1 MPATEQTHVPAAARL
16 VRIPLEGTLTAAEG
30 ALLVRGD
37 AHPFAL
43 AGDWAGGGALVG
55 SEPLVNAGPDDDPFD
70 LLDRQPAMEVEPA
83 DGGAMEVEPA
93 DGGAMEVEPA
103 DGGAMEVEPAGG
115 GAMEAEPP
123 GGAAGEAVGGGW
135 FGYLGYNLG
144 ARLERVPPPPPR
156 HVPLPDF
163 ALSFY
168 DHLLH
173 LDTAGQWWFEAL
185 WSDERDEALTERL
198 ELLRTRLAEGVRE
211 RPVWVGNFQ
220 PAPPG
225 GAGHMTAIDE
235 CRERIAAGEIFQANL
250 CLRLEAEWKGDPLD
264 LFARTAGTLEP
275 RHAGVVAGPWG
286 AVCSLSPELFL
297 RRRGREVLTE
307 PIKGTAPRVLAA
319 GREGTR
325 AEDNRRALAASV
337 KDRAENVMI
346 VDLMRNDLGRV
357 CEYGSIEVPALNE
370 PRPAPGVWHLVSSV
384 RGRLRDDAGNAHL
397 LRASFPPGSVTG
409 APKIQAMRVIAE
421 LEAGGREAYTG
432 AVGYA
437 SPAAGLELNVAIRT
451 LEMRGERIWMGA
463 GGGIVADSV
472 AEAELEEC
480 FVKAR
485 PVIAAA
491 GARLI
496 EESRVNRVAPVPA
509 LAGDAD
515 RPHPAL
521 GVFET
526 ILVRSGVPV
535 DLRAHL
541 ARLERSVDALHDA
554 ALPQELEMRI
564 LAAAA
569 AAPLQ
574 RIRVVARGPGA
585 GVEDAD
591 TSRAAAT
598 MVGTRVVAS
607 VAVEAEPLAAE
618 PAPDAVT
625 LAPVVLPGGLGAH
638 KWRDRRLLDELAG
651 RVDAVPLIVDLDGD
665 VLEAAYAN
673 IFIVEGTHLVT
684 PPLDGRQLPG
694 TVRARVLALHPA
706 REEPLTLDRIAGA
719 DEVLLAS
726 SMRGIHP
733 ARLVDGAEPGFQL
746 GARLRAALREE
757 GLGVVAR

>member
-1 MPATEQTHVPAAARL
+1 MPVPETARL
-16 VRIPLEGTLTAAEG
+16 VQIPLDGTATAAEG

-43 AGDWAGGGALVG
+43 AGEWAGGGALVG
-55 SEPLVNAGPDDDPFD
+55 SEPLVVAEPDEDPFD
-70 LLDRQPAMEVEPA
+70 LLDRQPQVEP
-83 DGGAMEVEPA
+83 DGVR
-93 DGGAMEVEPA
+93 
-103 DGGAMEVEPAGG
+103 
-115 GAMEAEPP
+115 PP
-123 GGAAGEAVGGGW
+123 ESPRLKGSDPLSAVDLDLAAVGGGW

-163 ALSFY
+163 ALAFY
-168 DHLLH
+168 DHLLR
-173 LDTAGQWWFEAL
+173 LDADGRWWFEAL
-185 WSDERDEALTERL
+185 WSDERDEALNERL
-198 ELLRTRLAEGVRE
+198 EVLRTRLAEGIRE

-250 CLRLEAEWKGDPLD
+250 CLRLEAQWKGDPLD

-275 RHAGVVAGPWG
+275 RHAGVIAGPWG

-297 RRRGREVLTE
+297 RRRAREVVTE

-370 PRPAPGVWHLVSSV
+370 PRPAPGVWHLVSTV
-384 RGRLRDDAGNAHL
+384 RGRLRAGARDSDL
-397 LRASFPPGSVTG
+397 IRASFPPGSVTG

-437 SPAAGLELNVAIRT
+437 SPVAGLELNVAIRT

-472 AEAELEEC
+472 ADAELEEC

-496 EESRVNRVAPVPA
+496 EDPRLNRAPVPA
-509 LAGDAD
+509 LAGAAD
-515 RPHPAL
+515 RPDPAL

-526 ILVRSGVPV
+526 ILVRGGAPV

-541 ARLERSVDALHDA
+541 ARLERSTEALFNA
-554 ALPQELEMRI
+554 ALPNDLETRI
-564 LAAAA
+564 FAAAA

-574 RIRVVARGPGA
+574 RIRVVARGA
-585 GVEDAD
+585 MSVEIE
-591 TSRAAAT
+591 T
-598 MVGTRVVAS
+598 
-607 VAVEAEPLAAE
+607 EPLAAE
-618 PAPDAVT
+618 PAPEPVV
-625 LAPVVLPGGLGAH
+625 LAPAVLPGGLGAH
-638 KWRDRRLLDELAG
+638 KWLDRRLLDELG
-651 RVDAVPLIVDLDGD
+651 ERIDAVPLIVDLDGD

-673 IFIVEGTHLVT
+673 VFIVEGTHLVT

-706 REEPLTLDRIAGA
+706 REERLTLDRIASA
-719 DEVLLAS
+719 DELLLAS
-726 SMRGIHP
+726 SIRGIHP
-733 ARLVDGAEPGFQL
+733 AQLVGGPEPRFQL
-746 GARLRAALREE
+746 GARLRAALREDS
-757 GLGVVAR
+757 LGAIAR

>member
-1 MPATEQTHVPAAARL
+1 MTVPESARL
-16 VRIPLEGTLTAAEG
+16 VRIELDGELSAAEG
-30 ALLVRGD
+30 TLLVRGD
-37 AHPFAL
+37 ERPFAL

-55 SEPLVNAGPDDDPFD
+55 SEPLVVAETDEDPFE
-70 LLDRQPAMEVEPA
+70 LLDRQPVVA
-83 DGGAMEVEPA
+83 
-93 DGGAMEVEPA
+93 
-103 DGGAMEVEPAGG
+103 
-115 GAMEAEPP
+115 
-123 GGAAGEAVGGGW
+123 GAAPNAVGGGW

-156 HVPLPDF
+156 HVKLPDF
-163 ALSFY
+163 ALAFY

-173 LDTAGQWWFEAL
+173 LDAEGRWWFEAL
-185 WSDERDEALTERL
+185 WTDAREAELRARL
-198 ELLRTRLAEGVRE
+198 ELLRSRLAEGVRE
-211 RPVWVGNFQ
+211 RPVWVGSFQ

-275 RHAGVVAGPWG
+275 RHAGLVSGPWG

-297 RRRGREVLTE
+297 RRRGREVVSE

-325 AEDNRRALAASV
+325 AEDTRAALAASS

-357 CEYGSIEVPALNE
+357 CEYGSIHVPALTE
-370 PRPAPGVWHLVSSV
+370 PRPAPGVWHLVSTV
-384 RGRLRDDAGNAHL
+384 AGTLRPDAGDADL

-437 SPAAGLELNVAIRT
+437 SPVAGLELNVAIRT
-451 LEMRGERIWMGA
+451 LEIRGERIWMGA

-472 AEAELEEC
+472 AERELEEC

-491 GARLI
+491 GSRLV
-496 EESRVNRVAPVPA
+496 EEPRVSRVAPVPA
-509 LAGDAD
+509 LAGAAD
-515 RPHPAL
+515 RPDPAI

-526 ILVRSGVPV
+526 LLVRGGVPV
-535 DLRAHL
+535 DTRAHL
-541 ARLERSVDALHDA
+541 ARLARSVTALHGEE
-554 ALPQELEMRI
+554 LPDDLHARVV
-564 LAAAA
+564 AAAA

-574 RIRVVARGPGA
+574 RLRVVAEPAPGGA
-585 GVEDAD
+585 APDGV
-591 TSRAAAT
+591 
-598 MVGTRVVAS
+598 RV
-607 VAVEAEPLAAE
+607 EIDAEPLAAE

-625 LAPVVLPGGLGAH
+625 LAPAVLPGGLGAH
-638 KWRDRRLLDELAG
+638 KWRDRDLLDELAV
-651 RVDAVPLIVDLDGD
+651 RLDAVPLLLDLDGD

-673 IFIVEGTHLVT
+673 LFIVEGTHLIT

-706 REEPLTLDRIAGA
+706 LEERISLDRVAAA
-719 DEVLLAS
+719 DELLLAS
-726 SMRGIHP
+726 SIRGIHP
-733 ARLVDGAEPGFQL
+733 ARLSDGPEPRFHL
-746 GARLRAALREE
+746 GARLRAALREDS
-757 GLGVVAR
+757 LGAVAR

>member
-1 MPATEQTHVPAAARL
+1 MPERQRIQVPDTARL
-16 VRIPLEGTLTAAEG
+16 VRVELEGNASAAEA

-43 AGDWAGGGALVG
+43 AGNWAGGGALVG
-55 SEPLVNAGPDDDPFD
+55 SAPVAVAGPEEDPFA
-70 LLDRQPAMEVEPA
+70 LLDVQPLMDAVGVQPDALA
-83 DGGAMEVEPA
+83 DG
-93 DGGAMEVEPA
+93 
-103 DGGAMEVEPAGG
+103 
-115 GAMEAEPP
+115 
-123 GGAAGEAVGGGW
+123 VGGGW
-135 FGYLGYNLG
+135 FGYLGYSLG
-144 ARLERVPPPPPR
+144 AQLERVPPPPPR

-163 ALSFY
+163 ALAFY
-168 DHLLH
+168 DHLLR
-173 LDTAGQWWFEAL
+173 LDADGRWWFEAL
-185 WSDERDEALTERL
+185 WSDERGEALNERL
-198 ELLRTRLAEGVRE
+198 QLLGNRLADGVRE

-225 GAGHMTAIDE
+225 GAGHMTAIEE

-250 CLRLEAEWKGDPLD
+250 CLRLETEWKGDPLD

-275 RHAGVVAGPWG
+275 RHAGVIAGPWG

-297 RRRGREVLTE
+297 RRRGREVITE
-307 PIKGTAPRVLAA
+307 PIKGTAPRVLTA
-319 GREGTR
+319 GRGTR
-325 AEDNRRALAASV
+325 GEHNGAALAASV

-370 PRPAPGVWHLVSSV
+370 PRPAPGVWHLVSTV
-384 RGRLRDDAGNAHL
+384 RGTLRRDAGDSDL

-437 SPAAGLELNVAIRT
+437 SPVAGLELNVAIRT
-451 LEMRGERIWMGA
+451 LEMREERIWLGA
-463 GGGIVADSV
+463 GGGIVADSL
-472 AEAELEEC
+472 AQSELEEC

-496 EESRVNRVAPVPA
+496 EEPRANQVVPVSA
-509 LAGDAD
+509 LAGEAD
-515 RPHPAL
+515 RPDPAL

-526 ILVRSGVPV
+526 ILVRGGVPV

-541 ARLERSVDALHDA
+541 ARLERSVDALYGA
-554 ALPQELEMRI
+554 ALPQDLETRV

-574 RIRVVARGPGA
+574 RMRVIAQTAA
-585 GVEDAD
+585 GV
-591 TSRAAAT
+591 T
-598 MVGTRVVAS
+598 
-607 VAVEAEPLAAE
+607 AERDGVSAPLAASRADAGDADVSVQLDPEPIASE
-618 PAPDAVT
+618 PAPDPVT
-625 LAPVVLPGGLGAH
+625 VAPAVLPGGLGAH
-638 KWRDRRLLDELAG
+638 KWRDRRLLDELAE
-651 RVDAVPLIVDLDGD
+651 RLNAVPLMVDLDGD

-673 IFIVEGTHLVT
+673 IFIVEGAHLVT

-694 TVRARVLALHPA
+694 TVRARVLALHPT
-706 REEPLTLDRIAGA
+706 REERLTLDRIAGA
-719 DEVLLAS
+719 DELLLAS
-726 SMRGIHP
+726 SIRGVHP
-733 ARLVDGAEPGFQL
+733 ARLVDGPEPRFHL
-746 GARLRAALREE
+746 GARLRAALREDS
-757 GLGVVAR
+757 LGVMAR

>member
-1 MPATEQTHVPAAARL
+1 VSAPTPAVPASPAIPERVRL
-16 VRIPLEGTLTAAEG
+16 VRVELEGTLTAAEG

-37 AHPFAL
+37 THPFAL

-55 SEPLVNAGPDDDPFD
+55 SEPIAVADPGADPFG
-70 LLDRQPAMEVEPA
+70 LLDRQPRVE
-83 DGGAMEVEPA
+83 GASP
-93 DGGAMEVEPA
+93 
-103 DGGAMEVEPAGG
+103 
-115 GAMEAEPP
+115 EA
-123 GGAAGEAVGGGW
+123 AAPEAVGGGW

-163 ALSFY
+163 ALAFY
-168 DHLLH
+168 DHLLR
-173 LDTAGQWWFEAL
+173 LDRNGRWWFEAL
-185 WSDERDEALTERL
+185 WSDERADALTARL
-198 ELLRTRLAEGVRE
+198 ELLRARLAEGLRD
-211 RPVWVGNFQ
+211 RPVWVGNFE

-275 RHAGVVAGPWG
+275 RHAGVIAGPWG

-297 RRRGREVLTE
+297 RRRGREVVTE

-325 AEDNRRALAASV
+325 AEDNRAALAASE

-357 CEYGSIEVPALNE
+357 CEYGSIEVTGLNE
-370 PRPAPGVWHLVSSV
+370 PRPAPGVWHLVSTV
-384 RGRLRDDAGNAHL
+384 RGTLRDGTGDADL

-437 SPAAGLELNVAIRT
+437 SPIAGLELNVAIRT
-451 LEMRGERIWMGA
+451 LELRGERIWMGA

-472 AEAELEEC
+472 AEQELEEC

-485 PVIAAA
+485 PVVAAA
-491 GARLI
+491 GARI
-496 EESRVNRVAPVPA
+496 VEESRVNRIAPVSA

-515 RPHPAL
+515 RPDPAL

-526 ILVRSGVPV
+526 ILARGGVPV
-535 DLRAHL
+535 DARAHL
-541 ARLERSVDALHDA
+541 ARLERSVLALYGA
-554 ALPQELEMRI
+554 ELPEDLHERL

-569 AAPLQ
+569 GAALQ
-574 RIRVVARGPGA
+574 RLRVTARAPA
-585 GVEDAD
+585 AD
-591 TSRAAAT
+591 GRAARP
-598 MVGTRVVAS
+598 GGAS
-607 VAVEAEPLAAE
+607 EGAPRGLSVQIEAEPLPAE
-618 PAPDAVT
+618 PAPDALT
-625 LAPVVLPGGLGAH
+625 LAPAVLPGGLGAH
-638 KWRDRRLLDELAG
+638 KWVDRRLLDELAR
-651 RVDAVPLIVDLDGD
+651 RVEAIPLLVDLDGD
-665 VLEAAYAN
+665 VLEAGHAN
-673 IFIVEGTHLVT
+673 VFIVEGTHLVT

-706 REEPLTLDRIAGA
+706 REERLTLDRIAGA

-726 SMRGIHP
+726 SIRGIHP
-733 ARLVDGAEPGFQL
+733 ARLADGPEPRFQL
-746 GARLRAALREE
+746 GARLRAALREDS
-757 GLGVVAR
+757 LGAVAR

>member
-1 MPATEQTHVPAAARL
+1 MGVPDRARL
-16 VRIPLEGTLTAAEG
+16 VRIELDSDLSAAEG
-30 ALLVRGD
+30 CLLVRGD
-37 AHPFAL
+37 ERPFGL

-55 SEPLVNAGPDDDPFD
+55 SEPLVVAGEDEDPFE
-70 LLDRQPAMEVEPA
+70 LLDRQPVIEDAGEH
-83 DGGAMEVEPA
+83 
-93 DGGAMEVEPA
+93 
-103 DGGAMEVEPAGG
+103 GG
-115 GAMEAEPP
+115 G
-123 GGAAGEAVGGGW
+123 VGGGW
-135 FGYLGYNLG
+135 FGFLGYNLG

-163 ALSFY
+163 TLAFY
-168 DHLLH
+168 DHLLR
-173 LDTAGQWWFEAL
+173 LDAHGRWWFEAL
-185 WSDERDEALTERL
+185 WTDERDAELRARL
-198 ELLRTRLAEGVRE
+198 ELLRGRLAEGVRE
-211 RPVWVGNFQ
+211 RPVWVGTFQ

-275 RHAGVVAGPWG
+275 RHAGVVSGPWG

-297 RRRGREVLTE
+297 RRRGREVMSE

-325 AEDNRRALAASV
+325 AEDNRAALAAST

-357 CEYGSIEVPALNE
+357 CEYGSIRVPGLTE
-370 PRPAPGVWHLVSSV
+370 PRPAPGVWHLVSTV
-384 RGRLRDDAGNAHL
+384 TGTLRPDAGDADL

-432 AVGYA
+432 ALGYA
-437 SPAAGLELNVAIRT
+437 SPVAGLELNVAIRT

-472 AEAELEEC
+472 AERELEEC

-496 EESRVNRVAPVPA
+496 EEPRVSRVAPIAA
-509 LAGDAD
+509 LTGGAD
-515 RPHPAL
+515 RPDASL

-526 ILVRSGVPV
+526 LLVRGGSPV
-535 DLRAHL
+535 DARAHL
-541 ARLERSVDALHDA
+541 ARLERSVSALYGET
-554 ALPQELEMRI
+554 LPEDLESRV

-569 AAPLQ
+569 TARVQ
-574 RIRVVARGPGA
+574 RLRVVAAPADRA
-585 GVEDAD
+585 RVELH
-591 TSRAAAT
+591 
-598 MVGTRVVAS
+598 
-607 VAVEAEPLAAE
+607 AEPLAAE
-618 PAPDAVT
+618 PAPEPVT
-625 LAPVVLPGGLGAH
+625 LSPAVLPGGLGAH
-638 KWRDRRLLDELAG
+638 KWCDRRLLDELAG
-651 RVDAVPLIVDLDGD
+651 RLDAVPLLLDLDGD

-673 IFIVEGTHLVT
+673 LFIVEGNHLIT

-706 REEPLTLDRIAGA
+706 REERLSLDRIAAA

-726 SMRGIHP
+726 SVRGIHP
-733 ARLVDGAEPGFQL
+733 ARLSDGPEPHFQL
-746 GARLRAALREE
+746 GARLRAALRED
-757 GLGVVAR
+757 GQGAIAR

>member
-1 MPATEQTHVPAAARL
+1 VAVPESARL
-16 VRIPLEGTLTAAEG
+16 VRIELEGELSAAEG
-30 ALLVRGD
+30 TLLVRGD
-37 AHPFAL
+37 DRPFAL
-43 AGDWAGGGALVG
+43 AGDWAGGRALVG
-55 SEPLVNAGPDDDPFD
+55 SEPLMVAEGDEDPFE
-70 LLDRQPAMEVEPA
+70 LLDRQPEVEGD
-83 DGGAMEVEPA
+83 DG
-93 DGGAMEVEPA
+93 
-103 DGGAMEVEPAGG
+103 
-115 GAMEAEPP
+115 
-123 GGAAGEAVGGGW
+123 VGGGW

-156 HVPLPDF
+156 HVKLPDF
-163 ALSFY
+163 ALAFY

-173 LDTAGQWWFEAL
+173 LDADGQWWFEAL
-185 WSDERDEALTERL
+185 WTDARDAQLRARL

-211 RPVWVGNFQ
+211 RPVWVGIFQ

-225 GAGHMTAIDE
+225 GAGHMTAIDD

-275 RHAGVVAGPWG
+275 RHAGLVTGPWG

-297 RRRGREVLTE
+297 RRRGRAVVSE

-325 AEDNRRALAASV
+325 AEDTRAALAASG

-357 CEYGSIEVPALNE
+357 CEYGSIRVPTLTE
-370 PRPAPGVWHLVSSV
+370 PRPAPGVWHLVSTV
-384 RGRLRDDAGNAHL
+384 TGTLRSEAGDSDL

-437 SPAAGLELNVAIRT
+437 SPVAGLELNVAIRT
-451 LEMRGERIWMGA
+451 LELRGERIWMGA

-472 AEAELEEC
+472 AERELEEC

-491 GARLI
+491 GARLV
-496 EESRVNRVAPVPA
+496 EEPRVSRVAPVPA
-509 LAGDAD
+509 LAGGAD
-515 RPHPAL
+515 RPDPAL

-526 ILVRSGVPV
+526 LLVRGGSPI
-535 DLRAHL
+535 DARAHM
-541 ARLERSVDALHDA
+541 ARLERSVRALYG
-554 ALPQELEMRI
+554 QELPEDLLARV

-574 RIRVVARGPGA
+574 RVRVTVAPGPAGA
-585 GVEDAD
+585 
-591 TSRAAAT
+591 SRAAN
-598 MVGTRVVAS
+598 
-607 VAVEAEPLAAE
+607 VEIQAEPLAGE
-618 PAPDAVT
+618 PGPDAVT
-625 LAPVVLPGGLGAH
+625 LAPAVLPGGLGAH

-651 RVDAVPLIVDLDGD
+651 RLDAVPLLLDLDGD

-673 IFIVEGTHLVT
+673 LFIVEGAHLIT

-706 REEPLTLDRIAGA
+706 LEERLSLDRVAAA
-719 DEVLLAS
+719 DELLLAS
-726 SMRGIHP
+726 SVRGIHP
-733 ARLVDGAEPGFQL
+733 ARLSDGPEPRFQL
-746 GARLRAALREE
+746 GARLRAALREDS
-757 GLGVVAR
+757 LGAVAR

>member
-1 MPATEQTHVPAAARL
+1 M
-16 VRIPLEGTLTAAEG
+16 
-30 ALLVRGD
+30 RGD

-55 SEPLVNAGPDDDPFD
+55 SEPVVVAGPDDDPFE
-70 LLDRQPAMEVEPA
+70 LLDQQPTMGVRPLERPRLKGS
-83 DGGAMEVEPA
+83 DPL
-93 DGGAMEVEPA
+93 
-103 DGGAMEVEPAGG
+103 
-115 GAMEAEPP
+115 
-123 GGAAGEAVGGGW
+123 AVGGGW
-135 FGYLGYNLG
+135 FGYLGYGLG

-156 HVPLPDF
+156 RVPLPDF
-163 ALSFY
+163 ALAFY
-168 DHLLH
+168 DHLLR
-173 LDTAGQWWFEAL
+173 LDPHGRWWFEAL
-185 WSDERDEALTERL
+185 WSDERDDALTDRL
-198 ELLRTRLAEGVRE
+198 QVLRARLAEGVRE

-275 RHAGVVAGPWG
+275 RHAGVIAGEWG

-297 RRRGREVLTE
+297 RRLGREVVTE
-307 PIKGTAPRVLAA
+307 PIKGTAPRVLTE

-325 AEDNRRALAASV
+325 ADDARAALAASE

-357 CEYGSIEVPALNE
+357 CEYGSIEVAALNE
-370 PRPAPGVWHLVSSV
+370 PRPAPGVWHLVSRV
-384 RGRLRDDAGNAHL
+384 RGTLREEAGDSDL

-432 AVGYA
+432 AIGYA
-437 SPAAGLELNVAIRT
+437 SPVAGLELNVAIRT
-451 LEMRGERIWMGA
+451 LELRGERIWMGA

-472 AEAELEEC
+472 AEKELEEC

-485 PVIAAA
+485 PVIASA

-496 EESRVNRVAPVPA
+496 EEPRVNRIAPVPA
-509 LAGDAD
+509 LGGDAD
-515 RPHPAL
+515 RPDAAR

-526 ILVRSGVPV
+526 ILVRGGVPI

-541 ARLERSVDALHDA
+541 ARLERSVRTLYGVGLPADLDREILVTA
-554 ALPQELEMRI
+554 AGS
-564 LAAAA
+564 
-569 AAPLQ
+569 PLQ
-574 RIRVVARGPGA
+574 RIRVVAADGD
-585 GVEDAD
+585 VEL
-591 TSRAAAT
+591 
-598 MVGTRVVAS
+598 
-607 VAVEAEPLAAE
+607 EAEPLAAE
-618 PAPDAVT
+618 PLADPVEVAPA
-625 LAPVVLPGGLGAH
+625 VLPGGLGAH
-638 KWRDRRLLDELAG
+638 KWRDRRLLDELAE
-651 RVDAVPLIVDLDGD
+651 RVGAVPLIVDLDGD

-673 IFIVEGTHLVT
+673 VFIVEGTHLVT

-706 REEPLTLDRIAGA
+706 LEQRLTLDRIAAA
-719 DEVLLAS
+719 DELLLAS
-726 SMRGIHP
+726 SIRGIHP
-733 ARLVDGAEPGFQL
+733 ARLAGGEEPRFQL
-746 GARLRAALREE
+746 GARLRAALREDS
-757 GLGVVAR
+757 LGAIAR

>member
-1 MPATEQTHVPAAARL
+1 VALPESARL
-16 VRIPLEGTLTAAEG
+16 VRIQLEGELSAAEG
-30 ALLVRGD
+30 TLLVRGD
-37 AHPFAL
+37 ERPFAL
-43 AGDWAGGGALVG
+43 AGDWAGGGAVVG
-55 SEPLVNAGPDDDPFD
+55 SEPLVVAGPEEDPFE
-70 LLDRQPAMEVEPA
+70 LLDRQPRVERDGADAGA
-83 DGGAMEVEPA
+83 DG
-93 DGGAMEVEPA
+93 
-103 DGGAMEVEPAGG
+103 
-115 GAMEAEPP
+115 
-123 GGAAGEAVGGGW
+123 AVGGGW

-156 HVPLPDF
+156 HVKLPDF
-163 ALSFY
+163 ALAFY
-168 DHLLH
+168 DHVLH
-173 LDTAGQWWFEAL
+173 LDADGQWWFEAL
-185 WSDERDEALTERL
+185 WTDAREAELQARL

-211 RPVWVGNFQ
+211 RPVWVGTFQ

-275 RHAGVVAGPWG
+275 RHAALVTGPWG

-297 RRRGREVLTE
+297 RRRGREVVSE

-319 GREGTR
+319 GRERTR
-325 AEDNRRALAASV
+325 AEDTRAALAASS

-357 CEYGSIEVPALNE
+357 CEYGSIHVPALTE
-370 PRPAPGVWHLVSSV
+370 PRRAPGVWHLVSTV
-384 RGRLRDDAGNAHL
+384 TGTLRPDAGDADL

-437 SPAAGLELNVAIRT
+437 SPVAGLELNVAIRT
-451 LEMRGERIWMGA
+451 LELRGERIWIGA

-472 AEAELEEC
+472 AERELEEC

-491 GARLI
+491 GARLV
-496 EESRVNRVAPVPA
+496 EDPRVSRVAPVPA
-509 LAGDAD
+509 LAGGAD
-515 RPHPAL
+515 RPDPAL

-526 ILVRSGVPV
+526 LLVRGGVPV
-535 DLRAHL
+535 DARAHL
-541 ARLERSVDALHDA
+541 ARLERSVSALYDEAVPEDLHA
-554 ALPQELEMRI
+554 RV

-574 RIRVVARGPGA
+574 RLRVSA
-585 GVEDAD
+585 
-591 TSRAAAT
+591 TAAAPEPHSAAAP
-598 MVGTRVVAS
+598 GGFAL
-607 VAVEAEPLAAE
+607 VEIAAEPLAAE
-618 PAPDAVT
+618 PAPEPVT
-625 LAPVVLPGGLGAH
+625 LAPAVLPGGLGAH
-638 KWRDRRLLDELAG
+638 KWRDRRLLDELAQ
-651 RVDAVPLIVDLDGD
+651 RLDAVPLLLDLDGD

-673 IFIVEGTHLVT
+673 LFIVEGTHLIT

-706 REEPLTLDRIAGA
+706 SEERLSLDRVAAA
-719 DEVLLAS
+719 DELLLAS
-726 SMRGIHP
+726 SVRGIHP
-733 ARLVDGAEPGFQL
+733 ARLSDGPEPRFQL
-746 GARLRAALREE
+746 GARLRTALLEDS
-757 GLGVVAR
+757 LGAVAR

>member
-1 MPATEQTHVPAAARL
+1 MTVPESARL
-16 VRIPLEGTLTAAEG
+16 VRIELDGELSAAEG
-30 ALLVRGD
+30 TLLVRGD
-37 AHPFAL
+37 ERPFAL

-55 SEPLVNAGPDDDPFD
+55 SEPLVVAETDEDPFE
-70 LLDRQPAMEVEPA
+70 LLDRQPLV
-83 DGGAMEVEPA
+83 GGA
-93 DGGAMEVEPA
+93 DS
-103 DGGAMEVEPAGG
+103 
-115 GAMEAEPP
+115 
-123 GGAAGEAVGGGW
+123 GAAQDAVGGGW
-135 FGYLGYNLG
+135 FGYLGYSLG

-156 HVPLPDF
+156 HVKLPDF
-163 ALSFY
+163 ALAFY

-173 LDTAGQWWFEAL
+173 LDADGRWWFEAL
-185 WSDERDEALTERL
+185 WTDAREAELRARL
-198 ELLRTRLAEGVRE
+198 ELLRSRLAEGVRE
-211 RPVWVGNFQ
+211 RPVWVGSFQ
-220 PAPPG
+220 PVPPG

-275 RHAGVVAGPWG
+275 RHAGLVSGPWG

-297 RRRGREVLTE
+297 RRRGREVVSE

-325 AEDNRRALAASV
+325 AEDTRAALAASS

-357 CEYGSIEVPALNE
+357 CEYGSIHVPALTE
-370 PRPAPGVWHLVSSV
+370 PRPAPGVWHLVSTV
-384 RGRLRDDAGNAHL
+384 AGTLRPDAGDGDL

-437 SPAAGLELNVAIRT
+437 SPVAGLELNVAIRT
-451 LEMRGERIWMGA
+451 LEIRGERIWMGA

-472 AEAELEEC
+472 AERELEEC

-496 EESRVNRVAPVPA
+496 EEPRVTRVTPVPA
-509 LAGDAD
+509 LAGGAD
-515 RPHPAL
+515 RPDPAL

-526 ILVRSGVPV
+526 ILVRAGTPV

-541 ARLERSVDALHDA
+541 ARLERSVEALYGA
-554 ALPQELEMRI
+554 SLPEELESRV

-569 AAPLQ
+569 SARLQ
-574 RIRVVARGPGA
+574 RLRIVATATGI
-585 GVEDAD
+585 D
-591 TSRAAAT
+591 TDSQP
-598 MVGTRVVAS
+598 MDL
-607 VAVEAEPLAAE
+607 EP
-618 PAPDAVT
+618 PPDAVT

-638 KWRDRRLLDELAG
+638 KWRDRRLLDELTE
-651 RVDAVPLIVDLDGD
+651 RLDAVPLILDLDGD

-673 IFIVEGTHLVT
+673 LFVVEGTHLVT

-706 REEPLTLDRIAGA
+706 REERVTLDRLAAA

-726 SMRGIHP
+726 SIRGIHP
-733 ARLVDGAEPGFQL
+733 ARLVDGEEPGFHL
-746 GARLRAALREE
+746 GARLRAALLEDSLGAAGE
-757 GLGVVAR
+757 GGRL

>member
-1 MPATEQTHVPAAARL
+1 MGVPSRARL
-16 VRIPLEGTLTAAEG
+16 VRIPLEGTLSAAEG

-37 AHPFAL
+37 AHAFGL
-43 AGDWAGGGALVG
+43 TGDWAGGGALVS
-55 SEPLVNAGPDDDPFD
+55 SEPLVVAGPEDDPFA
-70 LLDRQPAMEVEPA
+70 LLDRQPSVEPGA
-83 DGGAMEVEPA
+83 EDG
-93 DGGAMEVEPA
+93 
-103 DGGAMEVEPAGG
+103 
-115 GAMEAEPP
+115 
-123 GGAAGEAVGGGW
+123 VGGGW

-156 HVPLPDF
+156 RVPLPDF
-163 ALSFY
+163 ALAFY

-173 LDTAGQWWFEAL
+173 LDAGGQWWFEAL
-185 WSDERDEALTERL
+185 WTDERADALNARL
-198 ELLRTRLAEGVRE
+198 DLFRARLAEGVRD

-225 GAGHMTAIDE
+225 GAGHVTAIDE

-264 LFARTAGTLEP
+264 LFARTSGTLEP
-275 RHAGVVAGPWG
+275 RHAGVIAGPWG

-297 RRRGREVLTE
+297 RRRGREVVTE
-307 PIKGTAPRVLAA
+307 PIKGTAPRTA
-319 GREGTR
+319 GLGPADASR
-325 AEDNRRALAASV
+325 AALAASL

-370 PRPAPGVWHLVSSV
+370 PRQAPGVWHLVSTV
-384 RGRLRDDAGNAHL
+384 TGRLRPEAGDADL

-432 AVGYA
+432 AIGFA
-437 SPAAGLELNVAIRT
+437 SPVAGLELNVAIRT
-451 LEMRGERIWMGA
+451 LEMSGERIWMGA

-472 AEAELEEC
+472 AESELEEC

-491 GARLI
+491 GARLL
-496 EESRVNRVAPVPA
+496 EEPRVTRVAPVPA
-509 LAGDAD
+509 LAGGAD
-515 RPHPAL
+515 RPDPAR

-526 ILVRSGVPV
+526 ILVRAGTPV

-541 ARLERSVDALHDA
+541 ARLERSVQTLYGTG
-554 ALPQELEMRI
+554 LPDEIESRV

-569 AAPLQ
+569 TAPLQ
-574 RIRVVARGPGA
+574 RLRIVATPSA
-585 GVEDAD
+585 APPS
-591 TSRAAAT
+591 TSALAIELD
-598 MVGTRVVAS
+598 S
-607 VAVEAEPLAAE
+607 EPLPRE
-618 PAPDAVT
+618 PAADPVV
-625 LAPVVLPGGLGAH
+625 LAPAVLPGGIGAH
-638 KWRDRRLLDELAG
+638 KWRDRRLLEELTE
-651 RVDAVPLIVDLDGD
+651 RLDAVPLILDLDGD

-673 IFIVEGTHLVT
+673 LFIVEGTHLVT

-706 REEPLTLDRIAGA
+706 REERVTLDRLAAA
-719 DEVLLAS
+719 DELLLAS
-726 SMRGIHP
+726 SIRGIHP
-733 ARLVDGAEPGFQL
+733 ARLVDGEEPGFQL
-746 GARLRAALREE
+746 GARLRTALLEDSLGAAGE
-757 GLGVVAR
+757 GGHA